1 MSRQKPPDLTVP
13 TFDVEARQLAVEAC
27 DLIEHC
33 LKDFTSRPDFLNRHM
48 SAGFLARCL
57 ALMRGIAALGDA
69 GLDDLCAV
77 LARALLEACLLGLYV
92 LLGDLE
98 ALNELMGD
106 YQRNVKI
113 LADRNDFATLNELVL
128 EWDRVTD
135 RVSLEQVAKKLG
147 PLLEVA
153 GDDGANATG
162 LYDAVYRGHSTF
174 AVHGVGMV
182 FRYLLVQDQD
192 LWRVELRPDPG
203 GMTVSVHPILA
214 ALHTMYF
221 ARIAFDQ
228 WGYKSEAAA
237 DLLARIAVVADV
249 RTDESIW
256 DRQATGPWH
265 PEMTV
270 EE

>member
-1 MSRQKPPDLTVP
+1 MP
-13 TFDVEARQLAVEAC
+13 TFDVEARQLADEAC

-57 ALMRGIAALGDA
+57 ALMRGIAVLGDA

-77 LARALLEACLLGLYV
+77 LARVLLEACLLGLYV

-106 YQRNVKI
+106 YQRNVKV
-113 LADRNDFATLNELVL
+113 LADRNDYETLNELVL
-128 EWDRVTD
+128 EWDRATD

-147 PLLEVA
+147 PLLEAA
-153 GDDGANATG
+153 GDDGANAIG

-174 AVHGVGMV
+174 AVHGVGTV

-192 LWRVELRPDPG
+192 VWRVKLRPDPG
-203 GMTVSVHPILA
+203 GMTASVHLILA
-214 ALHTMYF
+214 ALHTVYF

-228 WGYKSEAAA
+228 WGYKCEDAA
-237 DLLARIAVVADV
+237 DLLARIALVADV
-249 RTDESIW
+249 HSPTSPAR
-256 DRQATGPWH
+256 RQSQS
-265 PEMTV
+265 
-270 EE
+270 